1 VILKGL
7 EDLHVDERNRVLT
20 AFWGQLKDPI
30 LPPVLEK
37 TLRESQDPTVR
48 GNGLTQL
55 YELDPARARPF
66 FVEEIHGPIF
76 AGGYSGSRSPQ

>member
-7 EDLHVDERNRVLT
+7 EDLHADERNRVLT
-20 AFWGQLKDPI
+20 AFWGKLKDPI
-30 LPPVLEK
+30 LAPVLEK
-37 TLRESQDPTVR
+37 TLRESQDPNVR

-66 FVEEIHGPIF
+66 FVEEIMDPIR
-76 AGGYSGSRSPQ
+76 GWI